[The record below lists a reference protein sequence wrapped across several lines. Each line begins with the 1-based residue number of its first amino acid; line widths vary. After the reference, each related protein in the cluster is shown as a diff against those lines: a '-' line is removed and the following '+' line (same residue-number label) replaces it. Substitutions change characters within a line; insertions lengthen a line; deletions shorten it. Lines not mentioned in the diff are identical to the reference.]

1 MVVKKEG
8 KKKVKRKISNK
19 NSKEEKES
27 ITTLNLRTE
36 HDIALDFAT
45 KVYKKMGQPIKSIV
59 LFGSTAKKTAVTGS
73 DIDIVLIIDDVTV
86 KWDVELTSWYREEL
100 DKLIRL
106 NPYQKSLHIN
116 TVKLSTW
123 WEDILKGDPT
133 VINILRYGEA
143 IIDLAGFFEP
153 LKYLLLQGK
162 IKGTPEAIY
171 SCLQRAPSHIA
182 RSKMAELGAVEG
194 IYWSMIDSAHAA
206 LISAN
211 VLPASPEHI
220 AIDLKVNFVDS
231 RRLKEKY
238 VDHFKDIVV
247 LYKKIAHNEVSDLK
261 GVILD
266 DLQQKAE
273 DFLTEMIRIVREN
286 I

>member
-1 MVVKKEG
+1 MVDKKEI
-8 KKKVKRKISNK
+8 KKKVT
-19 NSKEEKES
+19 SKKPV
-27 ITTLNLRTE
+27 ITTLNLKTE

-59 LFGSTAKKTAVTGS
+59 LFGSTAKKTAVMGS
-73 DIDIVLIIDDVTV
+73 DIDVIIIIDDVSIN
-86 KWDVELTSWYREEL
+86 WDVELTSWYREEL
-100 DKLIRL
+100 EKLITA
-106 NPYQKSLHIN
+106 NPYKKSLHIN

-133 VINILRYGEA
+133 VINILRYGEP

-153 LKYLLLQGK
+153 LKYLLIQGK

-206 LISAN
+206 LISSN

-220 AIDLKVNFVDS
+220 AIDLKVTFVDNG
-231 RRLKEKY
+231 RLKVKHVEN
-238 VDHFKDIVV
+238 FKDVVV

-273 DFLTEMIRIVREN
+273 DFLTEMVRIVKEN
-286 I
+286 IQ

>member
-1 MVVKKEG
+1 MENEKKIT
-8 KKKVKRKISNK
+8 KKKV
-19 NSKEEKES
+19 EKKKS
-27 ITTLNLRTE
+27 AITTLNLKTE

-59 LFGSTAKKTAVTGS
+59 LFGSTVKKSAVLGS
-73 DIDIVLIIDDVTV
+73 DIDIIIIIDDVSIN
-86 KWDVELTSWYREEL
+86 WDMELTAWYREEL
-100 DKLIRL
+100 DKIISS
-106 NPYQKSLHIN
+106 NPYNKSLHIN

-133 VINILRYGEA
+133 VINVIRYGEP

-153 LKYLLLQGK
+153 LKYLLISGK

-171 SCLQRAPSHIA
+171 SCLQRSPSHLA

-194 IYWSMIDSAHAA
+194 VYWSMVDSAHAA

-220 AIDLKVNFVDS
+220 AIDLKVTFVDS
-231 RRLKEKY
+231 GKLKQKH
-238 VDHFKDIVV
+238 VDAFKDVVV
-247 LYKKIAHNEVSDLK
+247 LYKKIAHNEISDLK
-261 GVILD
+261 GVIID

-273 DFLTEMIRIVREN
+273 EFLTEMIRIVKEN
-286 I
+286 IE

>member
-1 MVVKKEG
+1 MEKKKEI
-8 KKKVKRKISNK
+8 KKKVVK
-19 NSKEEKES
+19 NN
-27 ITTLNLRTE
+27 ITTLSLKTE

-59 LFGSTAKKTAVTGS
+59 LFGSAVKKSISLGS
-73 DIDIVLIIDDVTV
+73 DIDVIIIIDDVSI
-86 KWDVELTSWYREEL
+86 KWDMELTAWYREEL
-100 DKLIRL
+100 DNIVNA
-106 NPYQKSLHIN
+106 NPYNKSLHIN

-133 VINILRYGEA
+133 VINIIRYGEA

-171 SCLQRAPSHIA
+171 SCLQRAPSHLA
-182 RSKMAELGAVEG
+182 RSKMSELGAVEG

-211 VLPASPEHI
+211 ILPASPEHI
-220 AIDLKVNFVDS
+220 AIDLKVNFVDTGK
-231 RRLKEKY
+231 LKQKY
-238 VDHFKDIVV
+238 VDNFRDVV
-247 LYKKIAHNEVSDLK
+247 TLYKKIAHNEVTDLR
-261 GVILD
+261 GVVVD
-266 DLQQKAE
+266 DLQDKAE
-273 DFLTEMIRIVREN
+273 QFLTEMIRIVKSN
-286 I
+286 IE

>member
-1 MVVKKEG
+1 MENEKKIT
-8 KKKVKRKISNK
+8 KKKV
-19 NSKEEKES
+19 EKKKS
-27 ITTLNLRTE
+27 AITTLNLKTE

-59 LFGSTAKKTAVTGS
+59 LFGSTVKKSAVLGS
-73 DIDIVLIIDDVTV
+73 DIDIIIIIDDVSIN
-86 KWDVELTSWYREEL
+86 WDMELTAWYREEL
-100 DKLIRL
+100 DKIISS
-106 NPYQKSLHIN
+106 NPYNKSLHIN

-133 VINILRYGEA
+133 VINVIRYGEP

-153 LKYLLLQGK
+153 LKYLLISGK

-171 SCLQRAPSHIA
+171 SCLQRSPSHLA

-194 IYWSMIDSAHAA
+194 VYWSMVDSAHAA

-220 AIDLKVNFVDS
+220 AIDLKETFVDS
-231 RRLKEKY
+231 GKLKQKH
-238 VDHFKDIVV
+238 VDAFKDVVV
-247 LYKKIAHNEVSDLK
+247 LYKKIAHNEISDLK
-261 GVILD
+261 GVIID

-273 DFLTEMIRIVREN
+273 EFLTEMIRIVKEN
-286 I
+286 IE

>member
-1 MVVKKEG
+1 MVEKKKKKE
-8 KKKVKRKISNK
+8 KKI
-19 NSKEEKES
+19 EKK
-27 ITTLNLRTE
+27 ITTLNLKTE

-45 KVYKKMGQPIKSIV
+45 KLYKKMGQPIKSIV
-59 LFGSTAKKTAVTGS
+59 LFGSAAKKTAVAGS
-73 DIDIVLIIDDVTV
+73 DIDIVIVIDDVSIN
-86 KWDVELTSWYREEL
+86 WDVELTSWYREEL
-100 DKLIRL
+100 DRVIKA
-106 NPYQKSLHIN
+106 NPYQQSLHIN

-143 IIDLAGFFEP
+143 IVDLAGFFEP

-194 IYWSMIDSAHAA
+194 VYWSMVDSAHAA
-206 LISAN
+206 LISKN
-211 VLPASPEHI
+211 ILPPSPEHI
-220 AIDLKVNFVDS
+220 AIDLTTTFVDS
-231 RRLKEKY
+231 GRLKAKY
-238 VDHFKDIVV
+238 VNWFKDIIV
-247 LYKKIAHNEVSDLK
+247 LYKKIAHGEISDLK
-261 GVILD
+261 GVELD

-273 DFLTEMIRIVREN
+273 DFLKEMIRIVNEN
-286 I
+286 IQ